1 MSKFVNIAGAARVL
15 AVASLVCSVAQ
26 AQTPQPPSFAK
37 ATDDGQWTMPAKDAA
52 STRYS
57 SLDEINAQN
66 VKNLK
71 VAFAFSTG
79 LDRGEEAAPLVV
91 GDAMYIVTPYP
102 NTLFAFGSHA
112 GRRIEMAL

>member
-1 MSKFVNIAGAARVL
+1 MTKFVDIAGAARVL

-57 SLDEINAQN
+57 SLDEING
-66 VKNLK
+66 VRG
-71 VAFAFSTG
+71 VAPA
-79 LDRGEEAAPLVV
+79 
-91 GDAMYIVTPYP
+91 
-102 NTLFAFGSHA
+102 
-112 GRRIEMAL
+112 EMAGISEQGRTRAACRAL

>member
-1 MSKFVNIAGAARVL
+1 MTKFVNIAGAARVL

-37 ATDDGQWTMPAKDAA
+37 ATDDRQWTMPANDAA

-71 VAFAFSTG
+71 VAFALSQQVWT
-79 LDRGEEAAPLVV
+79 EARKQRLWLSAIRCIL
-91 GDAMYIVTPYP
+91 
-102 NTLFAFGSHA
+102 
-112 GRRIEMAL
+112 

>member
-1 MSKFVNIAGAARVL
+1 MTDLNKNARFRRRLFAAASIAILSTAATR
-15 AVASLVCSVAQ
+15 

-37 ATDDGQWTMPAKDAA
+37 ASDDGQWTMPAKDVA

-71 VAFAFSTG
+71 VAFTFSTG
-79 LDRGEEAAPLVV
+79 V
-91 GDAMYIVTPYP
+91 
-102 NTLFAFGSHA
+102 
-112 GRRIEMAL
+112 